1 MSFRSLYTESIDI
14 NKIERKP
21 LDTISTGSHQQP
33 VKNRQ
38 DDVDYILED
47 SQFLRNG
54 ENIYK
59 DRTVNTN
66 TNHVDEW
73 NNEVESN
80 GTSYSTNDE
89 YNIIDPSYDVSLI
102 IESNKDLQTKDIVIS
117 NCDVDQLGELPNY
130 VYEQI
135 MSGIYMGCDLYN
147 TTIFNTGFHRIY
159 TTFYNKLF
167 SRT

>member
-66 TNHVDEW
+66 TNHVDE
-73 NNEVESN
+73 
-80 GTSYSTNDE
+80 
-89 YNIIDPSYDVSLI
+89 
-102 IESNKDLQTKDIVIS
+102 
-117 NCDVDQLGELPNY
+117 
-130 VYEQI
+130 
-135 MSGIYMGCDLYN
+135 
-147 TTIFNTGFHRIY
+147 
-159 TTFYNKLF
+159 
-167 SRT
+167 